1 MKTRFTCRR
10 RRCLPPSS
18 PFVQKGRKPSP
29 GPNSPIGTWPGPS
42 PTNADNS
49 LHAYKVPRS
58 DHYRRGGV
66 TVPRATRCN
75 RRVAPGWLS
84 PAAPS
89 GRGHWK
95 GWPPVAGA
103 EVSGVRA
110 ASRWTRRNPH
120 PRAIIN
126 TFTVPAPAAT
136 DARGA
141 VLTRPC
147 PAYAP
152 PAPLQHAGATRR
164 RHPPPPS
171 TRKADPPL
179 PPKKAPR
186 TSHHTLSPPPS
197 LPLPPCLRVAAG
209 RWRRGGCVGASGAVP
224 PPLPYKAPVDVFGQE
239 RAVS

>member
-75 RRVAPGWLS
+75 RRVAPGRLS

-89 GRGHWK
+89 GRGH
-95 GWPPVAGA
+95 
-103 EVSGVRA
+103 SD
-110 ASRWTRRNPH
+110 
-120 PRAIIN
+120 
-126 TFTVPAPAAT
+126 PAAGVWVGRALSR
-136 DARGA
+136 ARTCA
-141 VLTRPC
+141 HRRARRPRSARVRPRRQRRPPSASAAPRVLRRPR
-147 PAYAP
+147 
-152 PAPLQHAGATRR
+152 HRR
-164 RHPPPPS
+164 RRVPVVQHP
-171 TRKADPPL
+171 
-179 PPKKAPR
+179 
-186 TSHHTLSPPPS
+186 
-197 LPLPPCLRVAAG
+197 LRL
-209 RWRRGGCVGASGAVP
+209 RWSRP
-224 PPLPYKAPVDVFGQE
+224 
-239 RAVS
+239 